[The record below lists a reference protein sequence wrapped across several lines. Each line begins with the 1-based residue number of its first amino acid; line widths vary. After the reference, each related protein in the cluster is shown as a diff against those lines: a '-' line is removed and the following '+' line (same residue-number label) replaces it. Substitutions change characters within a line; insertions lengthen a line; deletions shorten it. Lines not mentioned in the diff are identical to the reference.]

1 MRDVAQKNIN
11 LSDFKRFSLS
21 HRYSPDRILPELTAF
36 LSIPDDIKY
45 SLDFIFEIAHYRLYG
60 EMEKTIMKERVK
72 RKDFLDEL
80 EAMLPPVRVQR
91 AKKEAEKEIF
101 RIRLSELRKQ
111 MGVKQE
117 DIRAFTQS
125 GISKLESR
133 KDMKISTLVEYLQ
146 NIGMGL
152 EIKAYPKK
160 RKHKA
165 DEVVLLKM

>member
-1 MRDVAQKNIN
+1 
-11 LSDFKRFSLS
+11 
-21 HRYSPDRILPELTAF
+21 
-36 LSIPDDIKY
+36 
-45 SLDFIFEIAHYRLYG
+45 
-60 EMEKTIMKERVK
+60 MKERARK
-72 RKDFLDEL
+72 KDFMDEL
-80 EAMLPPVRVQR
+80 EAMLPPERIQR
-91 AKKEAEKEIF
+91 AKKEAEQEIF

-133 KDMKISTLVEYLQ
+133 KDMKISTLIEYLHS
-146 NIGMGL
+146 IGMGL

-160 RKHKA
+160 RKHKV

>member
-1 MRDVAQKNIN
+1 VLNHRNKIQRCSFGTKELNAEQKPG
-11 LSDFKRFSLS
+11 LSFLGHFGLS
-21 HRYSPDRILPELTAF
+21 PTIL
-36 LSIPDDIKY
+36 
-45 SLDFIFEIAHYRLYG
+45 
-60 EMEKTIMKERVK
+60 
-72 RKDFLDEL
+72 
-80 EAMLPPVRVQR
+80 
-91 AKKEAEKEIF
+91 

-133 KDMKISTLVEYLQ
+133 KDMKLSTLVEYLQ

-160 RKHKA
+160 GKHKA
-165 DEVVLLKM
+165 DEVVLLKI